1 MYYVP
6 EVLVTFKDETIRI
19 GLYGGY
25 LNTIVVEDAEIKH
38 FKTEEEA
45 SEACKTI
52 ESDFLTSGISVSF
65 HVREVYEN
73 KEEQEKEL
81 KESRGY

>member
-1 MYYVP
+1 MFYEP

-19 GLYGGY
+19 GLYGGR
-25 LNTIVVEDAEIKH
+25 LNTIVVEDAENKH

-45 SEACKTI
+45 TEACKTI

-73 KEEQEKEL
+73 EEEQ
-81 KESRGY
+81 KESRGF